1 MTAVIASASG
11 QAGVGK
17 SLLSANLAHYLNHK
31 GYRTGLL
38 AAGARTPLW
47 GVSPSATW
55 PDLLDGR
62 QPLAQVMQGDVFGV
76 DLMLTCDHGQI
87 LERLDIRQADGLGQ
101 AMDQLDDYA
110 YLIVDL
116 PPVLSTPALACCLAA
131 TETLLVLTPE
141 RAALSASFEWLIHLA
156 HHSSA
161 TPVHIVLNQV
171 RKPALAQ
178 SLFIRF
184 RELAHKRL
192 RLQID
197 LWGAIGLEAL
207 LDREAARRQ
216 PLSQVL
222 PQSRLLRDIHAI
234 ADRLTAEQ
242 PAENQTRPLKTF
254 WQAFVE
260 QLEEL
265 PSIQVAPS
273 QPQNQTVDTKAMLQ
287 LPQNRSEAAASALGD
302 ETDAAEA
309 PPHQLA
315 GVQALLEE
323 ISAELGAIRRLL
335 ESGLLPDSDGRGRR
349 VSGPSNE
356 ILLDFDAFLDQHQP
370 GRNG

>member
-1 MTAVIASASG
+1 MTAVIAIASG
-11 QAGVGK
+11 KPGVGK
-17 SLLSANLAHYLNHK
+17 SLLSANLAQYLNHK

-38 AAGARTPLW
+38 AAGAREPLW
-47 GVSPSATW
+47 GVSPSAAW
-55 PDLLDGR
+55 PDLLEGR
-62 QPLAQVMQGDVFGV
+62 RPLPQLMRGDVFGV
-76 DLMLTCDHGQI
+76 DLMLTSGHGHI

-116 PPVLSTPALACCLAA
+116 APMLSTPALACCLTAS
-131 TETLLVLTPE
+131 ETLLVLTPE
-141 RAALSASFEWLIHLA
+141 RAVLSASFEWLIHLA
-156 HHSSA
+156 RHGGA
-161 TPVHIVLNQV
+161 NPVHVVLNQV

-184 RELAHKRL
+184 RDLAHKRL

-197 LWGAIGLEAL
+197 LWGAVGLETAL
-207 LDREAARRQ
+207 DLDAARRR
-216 PLSQVL
+216 PLSQAM

-260 QLEEL
+260 RLEQL
-265 PSIQVAPS
+265 PSLPTAPGH
-273 QPQNQTVDTKAMLQ
+273 PENHTADTKVLLQ
-287 LPQNRSEAAASALGD
+287 EPQNRSKVAASALRD

-309 PPHQLA
+309 SPHRLA
-315 GVQALLEE
+315 RVHARLAE
-323 ISAELGAIRRLL
+323 ISEELSAIRRLL
-335 ESGLLPDSDGRGRR
+335 ESGLSPGADDRNRKG
-349 VSGPSNE
+349 SGPSSE
-356 ILLDFDAFLDQHQP
+356 ILLDFDAFLDQHLP
-370 GRNG
+370 GGNG